1 MTTKRYF
8 DYPLFMKSFF
18 NERVQKISVHAGLT
32 CPNRDGTK
40 GTGGCTFCNNESF
53 SPKYCQSEKSITQ
66 QIEEGI
72 EFFGKKHQAQKYIAY
87 FQSYTNTYG
96 DFNRIKEKYE
106 EALKYPNMIG
116 LAIGTRPDCISEE
129 ILDYLS
135 ELNKKYFILVEYGI
149 ESTNNDTLRSINRGH
164 TYEDSIAAILGTHKK
179 GILVAGHIIMGLPNE
194 NRDLILVHAKRIAK
208 LPLSLLKLHQLQVI
222 KGTQLAKQYAQD
234 NSIIQL
240 LSLDEY
246 IDLCI
251 DFMELL
257 PPTMAIERFVSQTPA
272 EFKIAPNWG
281 VKNHEFT
288 AKIDKRLKERDT
300 FQGKLYIAE

>member
-96 DFNRIKEKYE
+96 DFNRIKEMYE

-179 GILVAGHIIMGLPNE
+179 GILVAGHIIMGYLL
-194 NRDLILVHAKRIAK
+194 LIDA
-208 LPLSLLKLHQLQVI
+208 S
-222 KGTQLAKQYAQD
+222 
-234 NSIIQL
+234 
-240 LSLDEY
+240 
-246 IDLCI
+246 
-251 DFMELL
+251 
-257 PPTMAIERFVSQTPA
+257 
-272 EFKIAPNWG
+272 
-281 VKNHEFT
+281 
-288 AKIDKRLKERDT
+288 RDT
-300 FQGKLYIAE
+300 EDLFRKSAEVYLNFGEVEVRRHAAFIKTFEVDNVDVYKVV